1 MKMKP
6 YVSRWALACCVMAA
20 TLSPLAL
27 AQELNNVEVKAYT
40 SRDFKL
46 TNGAVLPE
54 LTIAYETYG
63 KLAPGGNNAVLITYG
78 YTNTFHAA
86 GRYKPSDPAPGNW
99 DGLIGPGKA
108 IDTNKYFVVSG
119 HPS

>member
-20 TLSPLAL
+20 TLSPLTL

-46 TNGAVLPE
+46 TTGAVLPE
-54 LTIAYETYG
+54 LTIA
-63 KLAPGGNNAVLITYG
+63 
-78 YTNTFHAA
+78 
-86 GRYKPSDPAPGNW
+86 
-99 DGLIGPGKA
+99 
-108 IDTNKYFVVSG
+108 
-119 HPS
+119 

>member
-1 MKMKP
+1 
-6 YVSRWALACCVMAA
+6 MAV

-40 SRDFKL
+40 SRNFKL
-46 TNGAVLPE
+46 TTGAVLPE

-63 KLAPGGNNAVLITYG
+63 KLTPGGNNAVLITHG

-108 IDTNKYFVVSG
+108 IDTRKYFVVSG